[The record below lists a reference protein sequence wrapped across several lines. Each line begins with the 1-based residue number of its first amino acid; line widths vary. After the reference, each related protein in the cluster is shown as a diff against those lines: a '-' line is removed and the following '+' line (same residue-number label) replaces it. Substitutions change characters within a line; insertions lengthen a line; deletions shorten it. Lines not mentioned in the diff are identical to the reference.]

1 MKQFTYLLL
10 LLSPFFAFTQKRLD
24 LVHENAFAFYDYQE
38 KVFCALD
45 DSTFIWKYNGM
56 KEKWEKSPIE
66 LHLEMPFVKFL
77 TDFIPMSDKG
87 SPVYFV
93 YKGCGVVYMKN
104 GNAIRRHD
112 HSFYHMNQYSGTYFI
127 DEGEPR
133 IYGGYG
139 MFTNKNIITRYDT
152 TEREW
157 FVINSGLKTPP
168 EGIQG
173 VIKKC
178 NNHYYIFD
186 GFRGIG
192 RNYFNQDRV
201 WSFNLKTSKWRN
213 IGKLNP
219 KIKEKQVGNF
229 YEEFQSIGN
238 GYSCFEND
246 IISYDFDKLR
256 YKKYKFNA
264 AGLYKNIIRV
274 DSLFLIMKTTSR
286 PSRFLVVSDSSFI
299 KQFDCEEGE
308 IILNETNSLFSVL
321 IIIFSS
327 ITLLVLFFL
336 FQLQKRKKQLFSR
349 KNKNENSVLIE
360 AEEFNQTEVE
370 FLKLLIFHQENG
382 LEISYINDLVNH
394 DQPSIDTLKKRREI
408 LLKELR
414 YKLAAKFNIQQ
425 EDVFIERRMEND
437 KRMKLLFLNELV
449 RIKM

>member
-1 MKQFTYLLL
+1 MKRFTYFIL

-45 DSTFIWKYNGM
+45 DSTFIWKYNGK

-66 LHLEMPFVKFL
+66 LQLEMPFVKFL

-93 YKGCGVVYMKN
+93 YAGCGVVFVKN
-104 GNAIRRHD
+104 GDVIKRHD
-112 HSFYHMNQYSGTYFI
+112 HSFYHMNQYSGAFFM

-139 MFTNKNIITRYDT
+139 LFTNKNIITRYDT

-157 FVINSGLKTPP
+157 FAINTGLIAPP
-168 EGIQG
+168 TGIQA
-173 VIKKC
+173 IIRKSK
-178 NNHYYIFD
+178 NNYYILD
-186 GFRGIG
+186 GFIGHG

-201 WSFNLKTSKWRN
+201 WSLNLKTFRWEN

-219 KIKEKQVGNF
+219 EIQGKRVGNI
-229 YEEFQSIGN
+229 YESVQPIVN
-238 GYSCFEND
+238 GFSCFENE
-246 IISYDFDKLR
+246 IVQYDFEKNQF
-256 YKKYKFNA
+256 KKYKFNA
-264 AGLYKNIIRV
+264 TGLYKKIIQV
-274 DSLFLIMKTTSR
+274 DSLYLVAKTTSI
-286 PSRFLVVSDSSFI
+286 PSRFLIVTDARFFNQFESD
-299 KQFDCEEGE
+299 EGE
-308 IILNETNSLFSVL
+308 IILKESKNHQMILVGTMCLLLLILFILWNRS
-321 IIIFSS
+321 
-327 ITLLVLFFL
+327 
-336 FQLQKRKKQLFSR
+336 KHKKVAKSG
-349 KNKNENSVLIE
+349 KKKYENSISVEID
-360 AEEFNQTEVE
+360 EFNQTELD

-449 RIKM
+449 KIKL